1 MERLLNPIKLAMTL
15 IALAFLAFPVL
26 AAGDG
31 KAEAAWQAVI
41 TGQIEAF
48 RAGDGDTALS
58 LAGAGFQARFKDPAA
73 FVAAIEA
80 SGYDPIVRSVS
91 HSFGEFEQVDD
102 THVVQIVR
110 IVGPDQLIYEA
121 LYQLE
126 NEDGGWRVQGVALRR
141 RQGVAI

>member
-1 MERLLNPIKLAMTL
+1 MRRLMKPVNFAMTL
-15 IALAFLAFPVL
+15 MALVFLAWPAM
-26 AAGDG
+26 AADDG
-31 KAEAAWQAVI
+31 KPEAAWQAVI

-80 SGYDPIVRSVS
+80 SGYDAIVRSVS
-91 HSFGEFEQVDD
+91 HSFGEFEQVDE